1 MGTLGGKVQKL
12 RTEELQQLYQLVKKA
27 FNSQKEIALE
37 MQHIKTRDIR
47 QSEVLMKQSS
57 ALGER
62 VQSPVLHQRVESY

>member
-1 MGTLGGKVQKL
+1 MQKL